1 MTLQGASIRDAIGAV
16 IPWGLSRIM
25 PYRGILSVM
34 APSLLYFSPTSYEAA
49 HTVSK
54 SWWTTL
60 SVWTMEEG
68 GGKERRDITTLR
80 DDEDCS

>member
-1 MTLQGASIRDAIGAV
+1 MLCVS
-16 IPWGLSRIM
+16 PNM
-25 PYRGILSVM
+25 
-34 APSLLYFSPTSYEAA
+34 PTSQEAAA